1 MSYYNFAELGDLERT
16 LFTQKHYPCVFIS
29 HKKEDEVAAIAI
41 ASAYLSFSWR
51 HLALFVR
58 LVDIL

>member
-41 ASAYLSFSWR
+41 AT
-51 HLALFVR
+51 
-58 LVDIL
+58 I

>member
-16 LFTQKHYPCVFIS
+16 LFTQKHNPCVFIS

-41 ASAYLSFSWR
+41 GNYLINTVGTIS
-51 HLALFVR
+51 
-58 LVDIL
+58 